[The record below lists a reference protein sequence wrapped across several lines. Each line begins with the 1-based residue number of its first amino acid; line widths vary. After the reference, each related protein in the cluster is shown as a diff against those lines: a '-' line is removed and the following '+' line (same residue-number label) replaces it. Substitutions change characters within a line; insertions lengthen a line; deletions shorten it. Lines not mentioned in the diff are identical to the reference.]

1 MEEQLPNEGV
11 YCSEPIRE
19 VTADFP
25 RPVQLG
31 AVSGAQPKI
40 LLVEDNGRF
49 FAPETNQSE
58 LKRRFDLCEDLA
70 RQLAVK
76 SLESKAGK
84 RSHLSESEILL
95 QYRTRL
101 IATKW
106 TSVEEAHWIID
117 NVAAKIGWDL
127 NSA

>member
-1 MEEQLPNEGV
+1 MDSQLTNKSVFISEKINEI
-11 YCSEPIRE
+11 P
-19 VTADFP
+19 ADFP

-40 LLVEDNGRF
+40 LVIEEHGRF
-49 FAPETNQSE
+49 LAPETKQSE
-58 LKRRFDLCEDLA
+58 LEQRFDICEDLVH
-70 RQLAVK
+70 QLAVK

-84 RSHLSESEILL
+84 RAHLSEAEILL
-95 QYRTRL
+95 QYRMRL

-117 NVAAKIGWDL
+117 KVASQIGWHL
-127 NSA
+127 SSG

>member
-1 MEEQLPNEGV
+1 MDSQLTTKSV
-11 YCSEPIRE
+11 FISEKITEIP
-19 VTADFP
+19 ADFP

-40 LLVEDNGRF
+40 LVIAKHGRF
-49 FAPETNQSE
+49 LAPETKQSE
-58 LKRRFDLCEDLA
+58 LKQRFDICEDLVH
-70 RQLAVK
+70 QLAVK

-84 RSHLSESEILL
+84 RAHLSEAEILL
-95 QYRTRL
+95 QYRMRL

-117 NVAAKIGWDL
+117 KVASKIGWHL
-127 NSA
+127 SSG